1 MRLLQFKPKLLPLLY
16 VKFTSESVSV
26 SVSAWTHM
34 KNSDIVLL

>member
-1 MRLLQFKPKLLPLLY
+1 MQLLQFKPKLLPLLF
-16 VKFTSESVSV
+16 VKFTSESL